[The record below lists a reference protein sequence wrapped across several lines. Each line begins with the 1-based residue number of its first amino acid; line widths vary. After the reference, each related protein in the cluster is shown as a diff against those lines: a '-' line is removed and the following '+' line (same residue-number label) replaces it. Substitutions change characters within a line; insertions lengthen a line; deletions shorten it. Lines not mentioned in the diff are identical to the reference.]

1 MRVPF
6 YFWFPILVSGSMG
19 FMALCIPP
27 VADRFM
33 ELFGVGY
40 GGLSFFLSAYYWTH
54 SFVQVPVGLIVD
66 RIGVIRSFVLC
77 LCVSFACAL
86 VPFLAPESMALAVA
100 ARLVLGVCTG
110 AFFLITVK
118 IVKAVTPP
126 GQLSR
131 VQGAQGAAFSLGSM
145 VPYLTLPFFGAYG
158 WIACYG
164 ICAGL
169 CVWLAAGALRLPLKT
184 MGRPRSG
191 VTARQ
196 TWEACKVIAT
206 SGDVWFIGICHG
218 LSFGSLTTVVGNWL
232 PAILMDT
239 RPGTTIESWAL
250 ITGILLLA
258 GTAGR
263 VLGGEAARTGHRG
276 KLIHRAVFVI
286 AASYGIIA
294 LSGGP
299 TPVIAAALVLAIL
312 GGGTHAAVYT
322 LAIDRFDPAYVATY
336 IGFLNMI
343 ANAINMLLILALGMI
358 RDLTG
363 SFSLGLW
370 VVGFFAVGFA
380 VLSRA
385 KANGIETR
393 AA

>member
-1 MRVPF
+1 MCVPF

-27 VADRFM
+27 VSDQFM

-54 SFVQVPVGLIVD
+54 SFVQVPAGLIVD
-66 RIGVIRSFVLC
+66 RIGVIRSFILC
-77 LCVSFACAL
+77 ISVSLACAL
-86 VPFLAPESMALAVA
+86 VPFFAPESLALAVA

-169 CVWLAAGALRLPLKT
+169 CVWLAAGAFRLPLKT
-184 MGRPRSG
+184 ISQPRNG

-196 TWEACKVIAT
+196 TWEACKIIAT
-206 SGDVWFIGICHG
+206 SRDVWFIGICHG

-232 PAILMDT
+232 PTILMDT

-250 ITGILLLA
+250 VTGVLLLA
-258 GTAGR
+258 GTVGR
-263 VLGGEAARTGHRG
+263 VLGGEVARTRHRG
-276 KLIHRAVFVI
+276 KLIHRAVFAI

-294 LSGGP
+294 IAGGP
-299 TPVIAAALVLAIL
+299 APVIAAALILALL
-312 GGGTHAAVYT
+312 GGGTYAAVYT
-322 LAIDRFDPAYVATY
+322 LAIDRFDPAYVATS

-358 RDLTG
+358 RDVTG
-363 SFSLGLW
+363 SFSLGLC
-370 VVGFFAVGFA
+370 VIGFFAAVFA
-380 VLSRA
+380 VSSRA
-385 KANGIETR
+385 MAEGIETR
-393 AA
+393 TA